1 MSAAQAITNLK
12 KRNAGVRLGGGANLA
27 QIQAELA
34 RRILELTDNGEE
46 VITFFLN
53 TMRSP
58 HLNIKYR
65 LAAAKWY
72 GMATRGDRMVLRKKV
87 MTSSPN
93 IKYRLAAAK
102 WLADRAWGKEPQQV
116 HINSDG
122 IFEALIHASNEELVA
137 IIRGANPTD

>member
-58 HLNIKYR
+58 H
-65 LAAAKWY
+65 
-72 GMATRGDRMVLRKKV
+72 V
-87 MTSSPN
+87 N

-137 IIRGANPTD
+137 IIRGANPTDLPILREYLDRGRPEVAEGEVIDVEAETR